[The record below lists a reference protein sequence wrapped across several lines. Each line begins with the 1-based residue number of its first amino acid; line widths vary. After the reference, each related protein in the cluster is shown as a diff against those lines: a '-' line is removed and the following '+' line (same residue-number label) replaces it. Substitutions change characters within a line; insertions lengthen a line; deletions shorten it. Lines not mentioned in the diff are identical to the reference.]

1 MDEKELKKTSQ
12 KSPLN
17 GKDSPPL
24 DLGEME
30 KSILEALEYSDDF
43 SKNEKDNIKSSLI
56 AERQENFK
64 NKLQILETEWK
75 DAQLKLSGMR
85 TAKLP
90 KEEIKEQET
99 FVKRCYDTYRN
110 FKSDKQL
117 DVPDELYELLEIEKC
132 SKVQK
137 TWLLHYCHNQG
148 NAIEACSKANVSLKM
163 YRKWKRDTEDD
174 EANKLFKE
182 AVEEIDQAYLEIAE
196 MNLKALSASKNVA
209 AIIFFLKNRH
219 DAYKATNK
227 LMMDEKKA
235 RGGKALDYNS
245 VTAEDKKMKF
255 LTTLNIVTE
264 NEKGENEVKDF

>member
-1 MDEKELKKTSQ
+1 VEEKELKKISQ
-12 KSPLN
+12 KTQSN
-17 GKDSPPL
+17 GKDNPL
-24 DLGEME
+24 PSLDESE
-30 KSILEALEYSDDF
+30 QSILEALQFSDDF
-43 SKNEKDNIKSSLI
+43 SDNEKDNIKSSLI
-56 AERQENFK
+56 AERKENFK

-85 TAKLP
+85 AKQLP
-90 KEEIKEQET
+90 KEEIKEQEI

-110 FKSDKQL
+110 FKSDKHL
-117 DVPDELYELLEIEKC
+117 DVPDELYELLEIDKC

-137 TWLLHYCHNQG
+137 VWLLHYCHNQG

-163 YRKWKRDTEDD
+163 YRKWKRDTEDSD
-174 EANKLFKE
+174 ANRLFKE

-227 LMMDEKKA
+227 LLMDEKKV
-235 RGGKALDYNS
+235 RGGKALDYKG
-245 VTAEDKKMKF
+245 VGVEEKKNMF
-255 LTTLNIVTE
+255 LSTMGVIKE
-264 NEKGENEVKDF
+264 NEKGENEIKEF